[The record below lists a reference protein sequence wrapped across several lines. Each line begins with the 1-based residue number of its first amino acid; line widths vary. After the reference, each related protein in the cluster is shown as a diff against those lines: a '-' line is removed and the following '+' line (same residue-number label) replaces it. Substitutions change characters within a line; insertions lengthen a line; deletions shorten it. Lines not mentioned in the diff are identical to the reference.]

1 MTLDELLATALAVS
15 EAARPVPLRYFRKP
29 LEVIA
34 KADASPVT
42 IADRETER
50 VMRELLAE
58 RVPEHGILGEEHG
71 HERLDH
77 RYVWVLD
84 PIDGT
89 KSFITGMP
97 LFNNL
102 IAVLDQGVPV
112 LGVVDTPAIGER
124 YHAARGQ
131 GAWFNGARI
140 RTSGCTSLAAAAVY
154 RAGHAP
160 TDPAM
165 AARFERLAGQGRV
178 NRYGYDAY
186 VYALLAAGHLD
197 LMVETD
203 LEPYDF
209 LALVTLIEE
218 AGGRITDWAGAPL
231 GLGSAGDVVAAA
243 TPDLH
248 AAALDLL
255 RRA

>member
-1 MTLDELLATALAVS
+1 MTLDDLLATALAVS
-15 EAARPVPLRYFRKP
+15 EAARPVPLGYFRKP

-34 KADASPVT
+34 KADESPVT
-42 IADRETER
+42 VADRETER
-50 VMRELLAE
+50 VMREVLAA
-58 RVPEHGILGEEHG
+58 RVPEHGIFGEEHG
-71 HERLDH
+71 RERLDH
-77 RYVWVLD
+77 RFVWVLD

-102 IAVLDQGVPV
+102 IALLDDGVPV

-124 YHAARGQ
+124 YHAARGG
-131 GAWFNGARI
+131 GAWFNGAPI
-140 RTSGCTSLAAAAVY
+140 RTSGCASLARAAVY

-160 TDPAM
+160 SDPAM
-165 AARFERLAGQGRV
+165 AARFDRFAGQGRV

-197 LMVETD
+197 LMIETD
-203 LEPYDF
+203 LEPYDY

-231 GLGSAGDVVAAA
+231 GLDSKGDVLAAA
-243 TPDLH
+243 SPDLH
-248 AAALDLL
+248 AEALALL
-255 RRA
+255 QRG